1 MMMTD
6 ERDNSGFSNS
16 GNLNSGDW
24 NSGNRNSGNRNSGN
38 LNSGYR
44 NSGDWNSG
52 YRNSGDWN
60 SGDWNSGNRNS
71 GFFCTETPAP
81 IFFDK
86 PFASTW
92 EEAENL
98 IPYIALPMGCEWVN
112 AANMTDA
119 EKESAPAHVTTG
131 GFLRILNRTVQ
142 EAFPLAW
149 AKLDNETKQRFLN
162 LPNFDAEKFLECTG
176 VDVRKEM
183 PAPVPAPAIEAGVA
197 MLIEG
202 GMTKRE
208 VAALSIMAAIISNP
222 GTRIVNFHVLDSG
235 VIAPFLAKEAIAL
248 ADALIAELDKGKDT
262 ENEMA

>member
-1 MMMTD
+1 
-6 ERDNSGFSNS
+6 
-16 GNLNSGDW
+16 
-24 NSGNRNSGNRNSGN
+24 
-38 LNSGYR
+38 
-44 NSGDWNSG
+44 
-52 YRNSGDWN
+52 
-60 SGDWNSGNRNS
+60 
-71 GFFCTETPAP
+71 
-81 IFFDK
+81 
-86 PFASTW
+86 
-92 EEAENL
+92 
-98 IPYIALPMGCEWVN
+98 
-112 AANMTDA
+112 MTDA
-119 EKESAPAHVTTG
+119 EKASAPAHVTTG